1 MKKLGIYLL
10 KALLFPWSML
20 PLKLHY
26 FNAGF
31 IAWLAGSVLRYR
43 RDDVMANI
51 ARAFP
56 GKDYTEIKQIRR
68 QFSRHFADLVVETIW
83 FGGCLSAKRLR
94 KADIVKVL
102 NADELNALAGRHDG
116 MMILYS
122 HCGNWELLGG
132 IENYAPVLPFKE
144 DNFCVVYRRMH
155 SKVWDA
161 VMCDNR
167 FAPLKD
173 RKHFPGYLESRE
185 VVRHVFSHRGQK
197 IYYNFNTDQRP
208 YEHGSGDVL
217 VNFMGQE
224 CQTMSAAAALAHKF
238 SMPVC
243 YLRMPVLSRGHYGLE
258 YVTICE
264 DASQMSVQQIM
275 DRYYELLEADIREQ
289 PFNYLWTH
297 RRWPSWR
304 V

>member
-1 MKKLGIYLL
+1 MKNFGYYLV
-10 KALLFPWSML
+10 KGLLFPWSKL

-26 FNAGF
+26 FNAGV
-31 IAWLAGSVLRYR
+31 IAWLAGSVFRYR
-43 RDDVMANI
+43 RDDVVANVS
-51 ARAFP
+51 RAFP
-56 GKDYTEIKQIRR
+56 TKDYSEVKRICKQ
-68 QFSRHFADLVVETIW
+68 FYRHFGDLVVETIW
-83 FGGCLSAKRLR
+83 FGGCRNAARLR

-102 NADELNALAGRHDG
+102 NPDELNALADRHDG
-116 MMILYS
+116 MMIMYT

-144 DNFCVVYRRMH
+144 DNFCVVYKKMH
-155 SKVWDA
+155 SKAWDA
-161 VMCDNR
+161 VMRDNR

-173 RKHFPGYLESRE
+173 RKNFPGYLETKQ

-208 YEHGSGDVL
+208 YEAGSGEIL
-217 VNFMGQE
+217 VNFLGQE
-224 CQTMSAAAALAHKF
+224 VQTMSAAAALAHKF

-275 DRYYELLEADIREQ
+275 DRYYELLGEEITAQ
-289 PFNYLWTH
+289 PYNYLWTH
-297 RRWPSWR
+297 RRWAGWR
-304 V
+304 I